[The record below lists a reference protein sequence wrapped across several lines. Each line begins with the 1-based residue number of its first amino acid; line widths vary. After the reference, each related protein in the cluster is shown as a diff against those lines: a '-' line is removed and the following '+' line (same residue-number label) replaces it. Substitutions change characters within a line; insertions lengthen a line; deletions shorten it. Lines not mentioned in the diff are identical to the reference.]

1 MAEWT
6 SRAATGFGSEAA
18 YGADPA
24 PRALKTRS
32 THVCDTL
39 ARAGSPR
46 KPENRGSAFGLGN
59 ELGRRDDA
67 KGREKLSLDRNG
79 IKLAEFLCRSQT
91 RSPKFPGLNGT
102 WFRAFD
108 DQRWEAW
115 ASSADVGWG
124 AWSSRPAGDRPGRRR
139 CWACASC
146 IRRFGISR
154 PAAARESIS
163 QRSRRRCCPEASGR
177 QKRSAIRSSAP
188 HRRIHLPSP
197 SAWRITGWVW
207 ARFFGW

>member
-124 AWSSRPAGDRPGRRR
+124 AWSLEAGWGQA
-139 CWACASC
+139 WT
-146 IRRFGISR
+146 
-154 PAAARESIS
+154 AAVLGLRELHTTVWDFTA
-163 QRSRRRCCPEASGR
+163 RSRAGEHFAALKT
-177 QKRSAIRSSAP
+177 QM
-188 HRRIHLPSP
+188 LP
-197 SAWRITGWVW
+197 G
-207 ARFFGW
+207 G